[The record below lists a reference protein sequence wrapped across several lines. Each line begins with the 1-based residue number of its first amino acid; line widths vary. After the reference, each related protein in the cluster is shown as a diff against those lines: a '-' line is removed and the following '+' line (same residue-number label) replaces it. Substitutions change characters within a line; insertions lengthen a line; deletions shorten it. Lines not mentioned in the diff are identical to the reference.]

1 MTDEYAAGRAW
12 VEIDRAALAH
22 NVEVL
27 RGLLPGR
34 CALMP
39 AVKANAYGHGAVP
52 VALELNRLGVDAFC
66 VAAAQEGAE
75 LREAG
80 VRGLILVLGY
90 THPAQF
96 PLLTRYELTQTVVDA
111 PYAQALSASG
121 QKTMVHL
128 KLDTGMHR
136 LGLPWDAVDE
146 IESIF
151 RLPNLQIAGAYTHL
165 CADCSLSPQDR
176 EFTLTQGRRFWET
189 VDELRRRGCSLP
201 CAHLLSSYGLLNYP
215 ELGGGFARIGIALYG
230 VLSTK
235 ADTASCAAPLRPVLS
250 LKARVAHV
258 QEVGPGQ
265 GVGYDLQF
273 VPSRPSRVAV
283 LAVGY
288 ADGLPRSLS
297 CGVGA
302 VLLHGRKAPIVGRIC
317 MDQTIVDV
325 TDVPGVSPGDTAVLI
340 GRSGELELTACD
352 LAEQAGTITNEIL
365 SRLGARL
372 ERIVV

>member
-1 MTDEYAAGRAW
+1 MTDEYATGRAW
-12 VEIDRAALAH
+12 LEIDRAALGH

-75 LREAG
+75 LRENG
-80 VRGLILVLGY
+80 VRGSILVLGY
-90 THPAQF
+90 THPTQF
-96 PLLTRYELTQTVVDA
+96 PLLSRYDLTQTVVDA
-111 PYAQALSASG
+111 PYARVLSASG
-121 QKTMVHL
+121 QNTMVQL

-146 IESIF
+146 IEGIF
-151 RLPNLQIAGAYTHL
+151 RLPNLQITGAYTHL
-165 CADCSLSPQDR
+165 CSDCSLSPQDR
-176 EFTLTQGRRFWET
+176 EFTLTQGRRFRET
-189 VDELRRRGCSLP
+189 VEELGRRGCPLP
-201 CAHLLSSYGLLNYP
+201 CAHLLSSYGLVNYP
-215 ELGGGFARIGIALYG
+215 ELGGDFARIGIALYG

-235 ADTASCAAPLRPVLS
+235 ADTLNCAAPLRPVLS

-265 GVGYDLQF
+265 GVGYDLKF

-302 VLLHGRKAPIVGRIC
+302 VLLHGQKAPIVGRIC

-325 TDVPGVSPGDTAVLI
+325 TDIPGVSPGDTAVLI
-340 GRSGELELTACD
+340 GRSGELEITACD
-352 LAEQAGTITNEIL
+352 MAEQAGTISNEIL
-365 SRLGARL
+365 SRLGTRL
-372 ERIVV
+372 ERIMV